1 MQFKNI
7 IGQEGIKT
15 RLIDTVKSGR
25 ISHAQMFL
33 GKGVNGKF
41 ALAVAYAQY
50 INCPNRSETDS
61 CGYCSSCKKYAA
73 MSHPD
78 LFFSFPVN
86 ASKKGVK
93 EEDGDSMGDIRNNPA
108 KSAKSKD
115 LVSTMFTRYWLS
127 YLNEKNYYPD
137 LPSWY
142 SKINI
147 DNQQGNINVAEARRI
162 IKDLAYKPVE
172 ANYKVLILWQPEKLK
187 YQASN
192 LLLKF
197 FEEPPAR
204 TLIILVADEK
214 DQLLPTIQS
223 RFQTINIPK
232 ITDSSLKDHLNI
244 KFPAVT
250 ENTINDIIKLANG
263 DLSKAYALTNDRGKL
278 DEHFTMFTSWMR
290 SCVKTGSLEEIKAF
304 VENISRIGRE
314 NQKDFLNY
322 ALRLLRESLLS
333 NYGHPSIQR
342 LTKDEAA
349 FLVRFHPFV
358 HINNRLMI
366 EKIDKAIFEVGRN
379 ANPTILFMNLSLDI
393 SQLIKMK
400 A

>member
-7 IGQEGIKT
+7 IGQEEIKK
-15 RLIDTVKSGR
+15 RLLESVHNGR

-50 INCPNRSETDS
+50 INCPNRSQSDS
-61 CGYCSSCKKYAA
+61 CGTCPSCKKYAA

-86 ASKKGVK
+86 TTKTSIKEDEESK
-93 EEDGDSMGDIRNNPA
+93 GDTRNNPS
-108 KSAKSKD
+108 KSAKAKD
-115 LVSTMFTRYWLS
+115 LISTMFTRYWLD
-127 YLNEKNYYPD
+127 YLNKNNYYPE
-137 LPSWY
+137 LQSWY
-142 SKINI
+142 KKIEI
-147 DNQQGNINVAEARRI
+147 DNKQGIINVAEARRI
-162 IKDLAYKPVE
+162 IKDLGFKPSE
-172 ANYKVLILWQPEKLK
+172 AHYKVLIMWQPEKMNV
-187 YQASN
+187 QAAN

-197 FEEPPAR
+197 FEEPPPN

-232 ITDSSLKDHLNI
+232 ISDSKLSAHLKEYDDVLNE
-244 KFPAVT
+244 T
-250 ENTINDIIKLANG
+250 EIYDIVKLANG
-263 DLSKAYALTNDRGKL
+263 DLHKAQSLIDDRDSL
-278 DEHFTMFTSWMR
+278 DEHFTMFASWMR
-290 SCVKTGSLEEIKAF
+290 SCVKTGSLEELKAF
-304 VENISRIGRE
+304 VENIARIGRE

-322 ALRLLRESLLS
+322 SLRMLRESLLS
-333 NYGHPSIQR
+333 NYGHPSLQR

-358 HINNRLMI
+358 HVNNRLMI
-366 EKIDKAIFEVGRN
+366 EKIDKAIMEIGRN
-379 ANPTILFMNLSLDI
+379 ANATILFMKLSLDI

-400 A
+400 Q